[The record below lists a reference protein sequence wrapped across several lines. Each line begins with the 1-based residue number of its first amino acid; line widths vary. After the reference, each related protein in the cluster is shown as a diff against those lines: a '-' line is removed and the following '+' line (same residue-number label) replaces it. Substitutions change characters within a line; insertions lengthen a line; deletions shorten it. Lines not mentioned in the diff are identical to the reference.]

1 MRKGNP
7 MTTADTSQQW
17 RRLGWGVV
25 FVMACSGLAS
35 AQAAGAGS
43 IRSMGIVARV
53 NGAPIAESD
62 LRDEIEALYPSNS
75 AHGGLRP
82 EKLKD
87 IRSKALEE
95 LIVEELA
102 YQRAVTTQTLR
113 PMTEVRAEYT
123 RLRSKY
129 GAVAFDQSLQRSG
142 LTRQQYLKKLQR
154 RMTLG
159 KMAKQKL
166 VLPSR
171 VGPQALRAYYDTH
184 HQRFTRPE
192 AVHARLILAAVDPKG
207 GPQAEQKAKEKIEK
221 VCQEL
226 KAGKDF
232 GLLAEQYSDDYYAV
246 KGGDLG
252 WQHRGQLDPEFEK
265 VAFGMQAGKFSEPF
279 RTDYGY
285 NLMKVE
291 GHELERL
298 MGFDEVRPIL
308 KAQLEKDKYED
319 LRASWIAQL
328 KKDARIEIEEA
339 QPAATSQPQAA
350 H

>member
-1 MRKGNP
+1 MSELNQWCKENNVKVSSQVKRAADFLESKGYE
-7 MTTADTSQQW
+7 
-17 RRLGWGVV
+17 
-25 FVMACSGLAS
+25 F
-35 AQAAGAGS
+35 
-43 IRSMGIVARV
+43 
-53 NGAPIAESD
+53 
-62 LRDEIEALYPSNS
+62 
-75 AHGGLRP
+75 
-82 EKLKD
+82 
-87 IRSKALEE
+87 
-95 LIVEELA
+95 
-102 YQRAVTTQTLR
+102 
-113 PMTEVRAEYT
+113 
-123 RLRSKY
+123 
-129 GAVAFDQSLQRSG
+129 
-142 LTRQQYLKKLQR
+142 
-154 RMTLG
+154 
-159 KMAKQKL
+159 L
-166 VLPSR
+166 VDF
-171 VGPQALRAYYDTH
+171 GY
-184 HQRFTRPE
+184 E
-192 AVHARLILAAVDPKG
+192 N
-207 GPQAEQKAKEKIEK
+207 AEQKAKEKIEK